1 MGRLPAWYKGKMHN
15 CDICGFWYGERE
27 GKFREQRGLK
37 YVCPKCY
44 DQLTEEQR
52 KKNIDNILR

>member
-1 MGRLPAWYKGKMHN
+1 MGRTPAWYKGRMRD

-27 GKFREQRGLK
+27 GKFRERRGFK

-44 DQLTEEQR
+44 DTVTDEERDKQIQR
-52 KKNIDNILR
+52 RIR